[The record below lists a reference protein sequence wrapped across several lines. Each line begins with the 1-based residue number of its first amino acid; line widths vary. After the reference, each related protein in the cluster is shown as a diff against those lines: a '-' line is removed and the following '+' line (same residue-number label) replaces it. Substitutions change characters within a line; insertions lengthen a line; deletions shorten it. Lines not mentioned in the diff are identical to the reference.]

1 MMKNGSDPKWRERS
15 EGKVR
20 DPAEEK
26 KKKVVNRAQR
36 AKRGSELWDWQQPPS
51 PDKMVRE
58 LFRVKNRSNLFDL
71 VAWMILRYHHL

>member
-1 MMKNGSDPKWRERS
+1 MDDEERIRSKMAGAKRGKSAGSSRE
-15 EGKVR
+15 
-20 DPAEEK
+20 
-26 KKKVVNRAQR
+26 KKKVVNSAQR